1 MPIRIYV
8 IMFPAQKSVTFLF
21 KKTKY
26 SFYDMHEKKERKRNK
41 RCENGTL
48 M

>member
-8 IMFPAQKSVTFLF
+8 IMFPAQKNKQNTVFMICM
-21 KKTKY
+21 KTNKQ
-26 SFYDMHEKKERKRNK
+26 KRNK